1 MRYPIPEIWAKN
13 FKREGVMGE
22 RSLKARFNKGASFGT
37 ASTSGSEPVMRVT
50 LGTAKY
56 EQAFKAV
63 VWRINR
69 LPDKNS
75 G

>member
-1 MRYPIPEIWAKN
+1 
-13 FKREGVMGE
+13 MGE

-63 VWRINR
+63 VWRLSR

-75 G
+75 GKKLLGSNSVRELFLFSL